1 MKAPEPQKEHQWL
14 QKMVGEWTCEGEMS
28 MGPDQPPMKWSAT
41 ETVRPLGDVWVV
53 FESNMKV
60 PEGGAHVN
68 VLTLGYDPAKKR
80 FVGTF
85 VGSMMT
91 NMWVYDGALDA
102 SGSKLVLDTVGPS
115 MTDPAKSAKYQDI
128 VEYKSNNERV
138 LSSQVQ
144 NDDGTWQPFMSTT
157 YRRKQ

>member
-1 MKAPEPQKEHQWL
+1 MMQVEAKAEHRWL
-14 QKMVGEWTCEGEMS
+14 ERLVGEWETEMEAS
-28 MGPDQPPMKWSAT
+28 MAPGQPPTKHRGT
-41 ETVRPLGDVWVV
+41 ETVRSMGGLWLLC
-53 FESNMKV
+53 
-60 PEGGAHVN
+60 EGLPSGGTGTT
-68 VLTLGYDPAKKR
+68 LMTLGYDPARGR

-85 VGSMMT
+85 IGSMMT

>member
-1 MKAPEPQKEHQWL
+1 
-14 QKMVGEWTCEGEMS
+14 MVGEWTWEGDMS
-28 MGPDQPPMKWSAT
+28 MCPDQPPMQWSAT
-41 ETVRPLGDVWVV
+41 ETVRPIGDVWVV
-53 FESNMKV
+53 FERNMKV

-68 VLTLGYDPAKKR
+68 GLTLGYDPTKKR

-115 MTDPAKSAKYQDI
+115 
-128 VEYKSNNERV
+128 
-138 LSSQVQ
+138 
-144 NDDGTWQPFMSTT
+144 
-157 YRRKQ
+157 